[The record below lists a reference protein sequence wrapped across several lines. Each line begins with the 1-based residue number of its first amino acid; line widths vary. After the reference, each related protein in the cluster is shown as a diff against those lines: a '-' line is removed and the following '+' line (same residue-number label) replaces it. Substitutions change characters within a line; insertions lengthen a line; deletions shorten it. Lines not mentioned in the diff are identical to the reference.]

1 MLNNV
6 STALRRSAALVNMFY
21 RGMDKV
27 KGFRLDNMPKKVLV
41 IGGVA
46 TGPKT
51 AARLSRLEPDAE
63 ITVVERQDLVS
74 YAGCGM
80 PFYIEDVIKEWSNL
94 LGGATVRDAKYFH
107 SNMGFTVLDRTEA
120 KKINREAKTVTVED
134 LRTHETREIPYD
146 KLVIATGASPFV
158 PLMEGTDLK
167 GVHRLYNPHDA
178 KAIKDAVDAGAE
190 KVAIIG
196 GGLIGIETC
205 GAFVARGCKVTVLEM
220 MSHLVPNLLDMEM
233 ALLLENYLNEKG
245 VNVVKGNPVT
255 KIHGDGEGRVS
266 AVETA
271 NGVRIEA
278 DLVIIAIGI
287 HPNTELAAEAGLE
300 IGPTG
305 AIAANEHMQT
315 SDPDIYAGGDC
326 VECTHTLTG
335 EKVYAPLGS
344 TANKHGRVIAD
355 NIHGIPTKFP
365 GVNGTAVFKVLDYHC
380 GTTGLTER
388 KARENGYDVVTTIC
402 PRCDYSSYIPGAKHT
417 VIKLVADSESCRLL
431 GCQVVGEGDG
441 VKRIDVAATAMKFGS
456 DLKGVADIDLGYAPA
471 YSTAIDA
478 LAHAANV
485 LRNKIQG
492 IGHGVGLLEFK
503 EKLDGDE
510 DFVLLDVR
518 RRDEYMAQTFKDART
533 VHIPVG
539 KLRQRHTEL
548 PKDKEIVIFC
558 LTGIRAY
565 RAERTLRG
573 LGYGDVKYLD
583 GSLKAWPFPEYLTG

>member
-1 MLNNV
+1 
-6 STALRRSAALVNMFY
+6 MFY
-21 RGMDKV
+21 RGTKNV
-27 KGFRLDNMPKKVLV
+27 NGFKLEDTPIKVLI

-51 AARLSRLEPDAE
+51 AARLSRLRPSAE
-63 ITVVERQDLVS
+63 ITVVERQDVVS

-80 PFYIEDVIKEWSNL
+80 PFYIEDVIKEWSSL
-94 LGGATVRDAKYFH
+94 LGGKTVRDAEYFKA
-107 SNMGFTVLDRTEA
+107 NMGFTVLDRTEA
-120 KKINREAKTVTVED
+120 VGINRGAKTVTVED
-134 LRTHETREIPYD
+134 LRSRETREIPYD
-146 KLVIATGASPFV
+146 KLVLATGARPFV
-158 PLMEGTDLK
+158 PRMDGVDLK

-178 KAIKDAVDAGAE
+178 RAIKDAIDGGAE
-190 KVAIIG
+190 GVTIIG

-205 GAFVARGCKVTVLEM
+205 GAFVARGCDVTVLEM
-220 MSHLVPNLLDMEM
+220 MPRLVPNLLDTEL
-233 ALLLENYLNEKG
+233 ALLLENYLRENG
-245 VNVVKGNPVT
+245 VKVVKGSPVT
-255 KIHGDGEGRVS
+255 RIHGDETGRTA

-271 NGVRIEA
+271 DGTKVEA
-278 DLVIIAIGI
+278 DLVVVAIGVR
-287 HPNTELAAEAGLE
+287 PNIGLAADAGLD

-305 AIAANEHMQT
+305 AIAVDEHMQT

-355 NIHGIPTKFP
+355 NIHGVPTTFP

-380 GTTGLTER
+380 GTTGLTEE
-388 KARENGYDVVTTIC
+388 KARQRGYDVVTTIC
-402 PRCDYSSYIPGAKHT
+402 PRSDYSGYIPGAKHT
-417 VIKLVADSESCRLL
+417 VIKLVTDRESCRLL

-456 DLKGVADIDLGYAPA
+456 NLKDLADIDLGYAPA

-492 IGHGVGLLEFK
+492 IGHAVAPLELK
-503 EKLDGDE
+503 EKLDGDA

-518 RRDEYMAQTFKDART
+518 QREEYTAQTFKDPRT
-533 VHIPVG
+533 VHIPADE
-539 KLRQRHTEL
+539 LRRRHAEL
-548 PKDKEIVIFC
+548 PKDKEIIAFC
-558 LTGIRAY
+558 HIGVRAY
-565 RAERTLRG
+565 RCERVLRG
-573 LGYGDVKYLD
+573 LGFRDVKYLD
-583 GSLKAWPFPEYLTG
+583 GCLKSWPFPEYLTG

>member
-1 MLNNV
+1 M
-6 STALRRSAALVNMFY
+6 
-21 RGMDKV
+21 
-27 KGFRLDNMPKKVLV
+27 KVLI

-51 AARLSRLEPDAE
+51 AARLSRLDPDAE

-80 PFYIEDVIKEWSNL
+80 PFYIEDVIKEWSSL
-94 LGGATVRDAKYFH
+94 LGGSTIRDAEYFQA
-107 SNMGFTVLDRTEA
+107 NMGFTVLDRTEA
-120 KKINREAKTVTVED
+120 KKINRDAKTATVED
-134 LRTHETREIPYD
+134 LRTRETREIPYD
-146 KLVIATGASPFV
+146 RLVIATGASPFV
-158 PLMEGTDLK
+158 PRMEGVNLK

-178 KAIKDAVDAGAE
+178 KAIKDAVDGGAE
-190 KVAIIG
+190 RVAVIG

-205 GAFVARGCKVTVLEM
+205 GAFVARGCEVTVLEM
-220 MSHLVPNLLDMEM
+220 MPRLVPNLLDTDM
-233 ALLLENYLNEKG
+233 ALLLENYLKENG
-245 VNVVKGNPVT
+245 VKVVKGSPVT
-255 KIHGDGEGRVS
+255 RIHGDEAGRAV

-271 NGVRIEA
+271 DGTKVGA
-278 DLVIIAIGI
+278 DLVIMAIGVR
-287 HPNTELAAEAGLE
+287 PNTELAADAGLDM
-300 IGPTG
+300 GPTR
-305 AIAANEHMQT
+305 AIAVNEHMQT

-355 NIHGIPTKFP
+355 NIHGLPTGFP

-380 GTTGLTER
+380 GTTGLTEE
-388 KARENGYDVVTTIC
+388 KAREHGYDVVTTVC
-402 PRCDYSSYIPGAKHT
+402 PRCDYSSYIPGAKYT
-417 VIKLVADSESCRLL
+417 VIKLVADRESCRLL

-456 DLKGVADIDLGYAPA
+456 NLKDIADIDLGYAPA

-492 IGHGVGLLEFK
+492 IGHGVGPLELK
-503 EKLDGDE
+503 EMLDGDT
-510 DFVLLDVR
+510 DFVFLDVR
-518 RRDEYMAQTFKDART
+518 SHREYVAQTFKDERT
-533 VHIPVG
+533 AHIPVYE
-539 KLRQRHTEL
+539 LRQRYTEL
-548 PKDKEIVIFC
+548 PKDKEIVAFC

-565 RAERTLRG
+565 RAERILRG
-573 LGYGDVKYLD
+573 LGFEVVRYMD
-583 GSLKAWPFPEYLTG
+583 GCLKAWPFPGYLTC